1 MPANR
6 VSRIEYRSVPV
17 GELALFSGNPRR
29 GDVDRI
35 AESLSARGQYRPIV
49 VNAGT
54 VTGRSMEVLAGNHTL
69 MAARQLGWD
78 TIDCGVIDVDDTTAK
93 AIVAA
98 DNRLADLGGYDEQSL
113 ADLLQDVGDLAGT
126 GYTDEDL
133 DALLKDLEVPAEN
146 TDPDDAPEIPEENPV
161 TVEGDVWE
169 LGPHR
174 LYCGDSTMTDPVMDH
189 LMGDGLADCV
199 WTDPPYGVEYVGK
212 TKSSLTIKNDT
223 SAGLHDLLDGAFGM
237 LIAATK
243 PGAAVYVAHADTNR
257 VVFQEAL
264 QAAGVIFRQN
274 LIWVKNSIALGHSD
288 YHYQHEPIL
297 YATTPDF
304 SESPESD
311 AAATP
316 PPVDPAAPY
325 NADHQPLLYGYT
337 PGAAGRRGR
346 SGEGWYG
353 DNGQSTVFN
362 VPRPQRNSVHP
373 TMKPV
378 DLIRPMLHNSCPPGG
393 IVLDLF
399 GGSGSTLIACHHE
412 KMRARLV
419 ELDPRY
425 CDVICRRFQE
435 HTGIVPLRRAGD
447 TVEEVSF
454 L

>member
-17 GELALFSGNPRR
+17 GELTLFSGNPRR

-98 DNRLADLGGYDEQSL
+98 DNRLADLGTYDEQSL
-113 ADLLQDVGDLAGT
+113 ADLLQDVGDLSGT
-126 GYTDEDL
+126 GYTDGDL
-133 DALLKDLEVPAEN
+133 EEMLKDLEVPAEN
-146 TDPDDAPEIPEENPV
+146 TDPDDAPDRPEDNPV

-174 LYCGDSTMTDPVMDH
+174 LYCGDCTLTDPVMDH

-199 WTDPPYGVEYVGK
+199 WTDPPYGVNYVGH
-212 TKSSLTIKNDT
+212 TAEGLTIQNDDPD
-223 SAGLHDLLDGAFGM
+223 GLRDLLDGAFGT
-237 LIAATK
+237 LIAAAK
-243 PGAAVYVAHADTNR
+243 PGAAVYVAHADTAR
-257 VVFQEAL
+257 VTFETAL
-264 QAAGVIFRQN
+264 KAAGVNFRQN
-274 LIWVKNSIALGHSD
+274 LIWLKNFIGLDHSD
-288 YHYQHEPIL
+288 YRYQHEPIL

-311 AAATP
+311 AAATTA
-316 PPVDPAAPY
+316 PVDPAAPY

-337 PGAAGRRGR
+337 PGAEARRGR
-346 SGEGWYG
+346 GSTGWWG
-353 DNGQSTVFN
+353 DDAQSTIFN
-362 VPRPQRNSVHP
+362 IPRPPRNAVHP

-378 DLIRPMLHNSCPPGG
+378 ALIRPMLHNSCPRGG
-393 IVLDLF
+393 VVLDLF

-435 HTGIVPLRRAGD
+435 HTGIVPLRCDGD